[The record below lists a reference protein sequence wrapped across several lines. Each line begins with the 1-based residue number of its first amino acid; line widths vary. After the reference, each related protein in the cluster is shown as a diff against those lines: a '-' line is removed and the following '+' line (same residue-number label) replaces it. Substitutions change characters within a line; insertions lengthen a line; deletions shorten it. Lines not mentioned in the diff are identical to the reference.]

1 MLASSRLKSM
11 QMPSLMHK
19 GAVDEVQRTLSRSS
33 SFSMKRSSIT
43 WLNKDR
49 TDEDMA
55 GSVWLGGMTAERSSA
70 CCFYSEHEIKWHLV

>member
-19 GAVDEVQRTLSRSS
+19 GAVDEVQMTLSRSS

-49 TDEDMA
+49 TDEDIV
-55 GSVWLGGMTAERSSA
+55 GSR
-70 CCFYSEHEIKWHLV
+70 LVEWNDYRKFVSMPLL